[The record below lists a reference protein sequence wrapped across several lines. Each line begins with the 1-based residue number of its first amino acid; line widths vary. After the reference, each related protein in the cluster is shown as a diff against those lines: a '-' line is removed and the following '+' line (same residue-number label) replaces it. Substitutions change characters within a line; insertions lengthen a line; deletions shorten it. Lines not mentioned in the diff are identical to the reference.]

1 MTPRDT
7 PLEHALRDL
16 IRILDSLGALHCL
29 LGALA
34 LGAWGAPR
42 TTQDVDVLLAVE
54 PADRGRL
61 LEALA
66 AGGFDQ
72 DREWAEQN
80 PMIRDVHLRLR
91 CGPVAI
97 DLMFPRDAHD
107 HECLA
112 RRRREAIG
120 NLSVWVISPEDLI
133 LHKLKAGRAQ
143 DFVDVLSVLHHQRS
157 GLDQPYLSQ
166 WAARLGIQQELGY
179 CLEQAARARE
189 G

>member
-7 PLEHALRDL
+7 PLEHALRGL
-16 IRILDSLGALHCL
+16 IKVLDSLGALHCL

-34 LGAWGAPR
+34 LGAWAAPR

-61 LEALA
+61 LEALE
-66 AGGFDQ
+66 AGGFAQ

-80 PMIRDVHLRLR
+80 PMIRDVHLRFR
-91 CGPVAI
+91 YGPVAI
-97 DLMFPRDAHD
+97 DLMFPRGDHD
-107 HECLA
+107 RECLA

-143 DFVDVLSVLHHQRS
+143 DFVDVLSVLHYQQNR
-157 GLDQPYLSQ
+157 LDQPYLSH
-166 WAARLGIQQELGY
+166 WAGRLGIQEELGY
-179 CLEQAARARE
+179 CVEQAARAAE